1 MSLKLLKKIVGT
13 EFAIDVDFIDESV
26 KMLNLPKKSKIL
38 DVGTGL
44 GIMSSILALND
55 YQVLTGEP
63 EDFDY
68 YEESGHEHD
77 HGHNH
82 DHDHEFFSF
91 DWREIVNKMGVMDK
105 IEFQNLNVLD
115 LDFSPESFD
124 AIFLYDTF
132 QHVKEI
138 KKGILEC
145 LRVVKND
152 GLVCIIEA
160 NEKAVNYNNE
170 NYDYGM
176 KLIDP
181 REYLNDDVSI
191 KVLEGSNANLFI
203 LKKMN

>member
-152 GLVCIIEA
+152 GLVCIIEMVWFA
-160 NEKAVNYNNE
+160 SSKQ
-170 NYDYGM
+170 M
-176 KLIDP
+176 KKL
-181 REYLNDDVSI
+181 
-191 KVLEGSNANLFI
+191 
-203 LKKMN
+203 